1 MAPRYKV
8 GQKVIVNPAK
18 SGQDTRDA
26 NLENYAGK
34 RGIVENYHWISPP
47 GSPEDVFLYTVH
59 LEHSDKDL
67 VLYDDELR
75 PAA

>member
-18 SGQDTRDA
+18 SGQATRDA
-26 NLENYAGK
+26 RLEDFVGK
-34 RGIVENYHWISPP
+34 RAIVENYHFISPP
-47 GSPEDVFLYTVH
+47 GAGEVFLYTVH
-59 LEHSDKDL
+59 IEHSNKDL

-75 PAA
+75 PAT